1 MPAARLCCILMLI
14 LMLGAG
20 LAQAGE
26 PPREPA
32 YLCTDEQ
39 AQADERCP
47 AQVVLVRRGWV
58 VIEAQRPLRVGE
70 RFRLLSQRTV
80 RRSADAQKNIEEFP
94 LTGTRTGILVLER
107 VSGLQG
113 AGRLVRNAYAE
124 PGDAAVPTRQF
135 RETLVYGRRFPG
147 TWRVRGDVWAGPALG
162 DRVGLGLWTQGAVE
176 YRFGVPLKLAV
187 ELGPGIV
194 ASGLGLPGPGFTTV
208 SMGTVVAASLRGVV
222 GLALSGFELS
232 LGLGGSLDT
241 GRLDD
246 GLLQMSIG
254 ARFGSLDGL
263 HLDTGGYFFLPD
275 RGRPATFDS
284 AAATFNIPVHRRVTL
299 VLAAAGGLPFWVYST
314 VGLRIYAHGTGGP
327 GTTIIGFSL
336 GGFGLTERRQCPPPS
351 TASLE
356 CVTGSTLGGG
366 PLFQLGFDHRF

>member
-1 MPAARLCCILMLI
+1 MPAARLCCILMLW
-14 LMLGAG
+14 AG
-20 LAQAGE
+20 LAPAGE

-80 RRSADAQKNIEEFP
+80 RRTADARQAEESP
-94 LTGTRTGILVLER
+94 LTGTRTGILVVER

-124 PGDAAVPTRQF
+124 LGDVAVPTRHF

-147 TWRVRGDVWAGPALG
+147 TWRVRGDVWVGPALG

-187 ELGPGIV
+187 ELGPGSV
-194 ASGLGLPGPGFTTV
+194 ASGLGLRGPGFTTLDA
-208 SMGTVVAASLRGVV
+208 GTVAAASLRGVV

-232 LGLGGSLDT
+232 LGLGGSVDT
-241 GRLDD
+241 GRAQE
-246 GLLQMSIG
+246 GLLQMSLG

-263 HLDTGGYFFLPD
+263 NVSVDGYFFLPD

-284 AAATFNIPVHRRVTL
+284 AAASLNIPVQRRVTL
-299 VLAAAGGLPFWVYST
+299 VIAAAGGEPLWLYST
-314 VGLRIYAHGTGGP
+314 LGLRIYAHGTGGP

-336 GGFGLTERRQCPPPS
+336 GGFGLTERRECPPPS
-351 TASLE
+351 TATLE
-356 CVTGSTLGGG
+356 CTAGNAFGAG

>member
-1 MPAARLCCILMLI
+1 MPAARLCCIVMLW
-14 LMLGAG
+14 AG
-20 LAQAGE
+20 LAQAGKS
-26 PPREPA
+26 PGEPA

-39 AQADERCP
+39 AQANERCP

-58 VIEAQRPLRVGE
+58 VIESQRPLRVGE

-80 RRSADAQKNIEEFP
+80 RRTEDRRPAEESP
-94 LTGTRTGILVLER
+94 LTGAQTGILVLER

-124 PGDAAVPTRQF
+124 PGDAAVPTRHF
-135 RETLVYGRRFPG
+135 HETLVYGRRFPG
-147 TWRVRGDVWAGPALG
+147 TWRVRGDVWAGPAPG
-162 DRVGLGLWTQGAVE
+162 DHVGMGLWTQGTVE

-194 ASGLGLPGPGFTTV
+194 ASGLGLRGPGFTTV
-208 SMGTVVAASLRGVV
+208 SAGTVVAASLRGVV

-241 GRLDD
+241 GRLND

-263 HLDTGGYFFLPD
+263 NLNADGYFFLPD
-275 RGRPATFDS
+275 RGRPAYFDG
-284 AAATFNIPVHRRVTL
+284 AAVTFNIPVHRRVTL
-299 VLAAAGGLPFWVYST
+299 VFAAAGGLPFWVHST
-314 VGLRIYAHGTGGP
+314 AGLRVYAHGTGGP
-327 GTTIIGFSL
+327 GTTIIGFSV
-336 GGFGLTERRQCPPPS
+336 GGFGLTERRECPPPS
-351 TASLE
+351 TATLE
-356 CVTGSTLGGG
+356 CVAGITLGAG

>member
-1 MPAARLCCILMLI
+1 MPAARLCCILMLW
-14 LMLGAG
+14 AG

-39 AQADERCP
+39 ARADEGCP
-47 AQVVLVRRGWV
+47 AQVVLVRHGWV
-58 VIEAQRPLRVGE
+58 VIEAQRPLRLGE
-70 RFRLLSQRTV
+70 RFRLLRQRTV
-80 RRSADAQKNIEEFP
+80 RRAAGAQNAEEFP
-94 LTGTRTGILVLER
+94 LTGARTGILVLER

-147 TWRVRGDVWAGPALG
+147 TWRVRGDVWVGPALG
-162 DRVGLGLWTQGAVE
+162 DRVGMGLWTQGAVE

-194 ASGLGLPGPGFTTV
+194 ASGLGLRGPGFTTV

-232 LGLGGSLDT
+232 LGLGGALDT

-263 HLDTGGYFFLPD
+263 NLNTDGYFFLPD
-275 RGRPATFDS
+275 RGHPATFDS
-284 AAATFNIPVHRRVTL
+284 AAATFNIPVQRRVTL
-299 VLAAAGGLPFWVYST
+299 VLAAAGGQPFWVYST
-314 VGLRIYAHGTGGP
+314 AGLRIYARGTGGP

-351 TASLE
+351 TATLE
-356 CVTGSTLGGG
+356 CVAGSTLSGG

>member
-1 MPAARLCCILMLI
+1 MPAARLCCILMLW
-14 LMLGAG
+14 AG

-32 YLCTDEQ
+32 YLCPDEQ

-47 AQVVLVRRGWV
+47 AQVVLVRHGWV

-70 RFRLLSQRTV
+70 RFRLLRQRTV
-80 RRSADAQKNIEEFP
+80 RRTQDSRQAEESP
-94 LTGTRTGILVLER
+94 LTGTKTGTLVLER

-124 PGDAAVPTRQF
+124 TGDAAVPTRHF

-147 TWRVRGDVWAGPALG
+147 TWRVRGDVWAGPAL
-162 DRVGLGLWTQGAVE
+162 DENVGLGLWTQGAVE

-194 ASGLGLPGPGFTTV
+194 ASGLRLPGPGFTTV
-208 SMGTVVAASLRGVV
+208 SAGTVAAASLRGVV

-232 LGLGGSLDT
+232 VGLGGSVDT
-241 GRLDD
+241 GRGRDI
-246 GLLQMSIG
+246 LLQMSLG

-263 HLDTGGYFFLPD
+263 NLSADGYFFLPD
-275 RGRPATFDS
+275 HGRPATFDS
-284 AAATFNIPVHRRVTL
+284 SAVTLNIPVHRRVTL
-299 VLAAAGGLPFWVYST
+299 VFAAAGGLPFWVHST
-314 VGLRIYAHGTGGP
+314 AGLRVYARGTGGP
-327 GTTIIGFSL
+327 GTTIVGFSL
-336 GGFGLTERRQCPPPS
+336 GGFGLTERRECPPPS
-351 TASLE
+351 TTTLG
-356 CVTGSTLGGG
+356 CVPGSTLGGG